1 MVAVLEIKIFSTTI
15 KTNVMLVIGSIL
27 LIVAAWLTY
36 EIYRAPLMDDNGNII
51 KEGKKIS
58 DLWRKRR

>member
-1 MVAVLEIKIFSTTI
+1 MVAILEIKILSTTI
-15 KTNVMLVIGSIL
+15 KTNIMLIFGIVL
-27 LIVAAWLTY
+27 LIISAWLTF

-51 KEGKKIS
+51 KKGKKIS